1 MRPCMSQEINLDIR
15 VTDKINFFRIALYVA
30 IYSHITAFDNDLKY
44 NFCNTFG
51 K

>member
-1 MRPCMSQEINLDIR
+1 MHVSGNNPRYPSNWQNQL
-15 VTDKINFFRIALYVA
+15 FHIALYVA